1 MSKLTYDEAAALEAT
16 ENLSFGRAIITP
28 KLKLVADVT
37 GGGAHGPGRVSRYVD
52 YDRTVGQGWIEDRRS
67 GSKRSGSCI
76 WQLEAD
82 QLYYLS
88 GIADGSRSNA
98 NYAISTIGGIAKTM
112 TRAELDAERARI
124 WPMGKQLADEAAERQ
139 RQDEAARIQ
148 RDAER
153 AEARRIEL
161 EALAELNA
169 EKAAEIAEKGQEKVE
184 GLPELKGTPKQI
196 AYALNIR
203 KAFAEKHP
211 GDPALKRGTTAKY
224 WIENHKGALYGR

>member
-1 MSKLTYDEAAALEAT
+1 MTRLSYDEAAALEAT

-37 GGGAHGPGRVSRYVD
+37 GGGAHGPGRVARYVD
-52 YDRTVGQGWIEDRRS
+52 YDSMVGQGWIEDRRS

-82 QLYYLS
+82 QLYYLF
-88 GIADGSRSNA
+88 GIADGSRSDA
-98 NYAISTIGGIAKTM
+98 NYAISTMGGIAKTM
-112 TRAELDAERARI
+112 TRAELDAERAR
-124 WPMGKQLADEAAERQ
+124 MGKQLADEAAERH
-139 RQDEAARIQ
+139 RQDEAARMQ

-161 EALAELNA
+161 EALAEINA
-169 EKAAEIAEKGQEKVE
+169 EKAAEIAEKGQGKVE

-211 GDPALKRGTTAKY
+211 SDPALMRGTTAKY
-224 WIENHKGALYGR
+224 WIENHKGALYWR